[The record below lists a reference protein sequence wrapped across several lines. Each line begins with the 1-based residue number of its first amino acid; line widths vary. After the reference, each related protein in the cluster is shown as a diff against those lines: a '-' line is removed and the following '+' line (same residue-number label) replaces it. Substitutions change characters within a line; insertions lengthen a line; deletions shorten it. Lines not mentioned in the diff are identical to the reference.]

1 LNILEK
7 IIKLKEVIELKI
19 TLKSV
24 LFGLGLILFTISL
37 SIFSFAS
44 EEKDLIN
51 NALKYL
57 DENRYN
63 EAVVELEEAL
73 ALVRNKANLEL
84 VNLFLCE
91 EYPQMF
97 GIYNPKENTSY
108 NSSDTIFIY
117 AEPRNLTYQE
127 VQTGLYQL
135 HFKAEIYLLDSE
147 NNVLLGEMNFLDF
160 PLTSRVK
167 NSEIFISSDIPLSM
181 LSLTP
186 GSYKFRL
193 VIKDV
198 LSQKSTEAIVGFTY
212 TE

>member
-1 LNILEK
+1 MNLRKK
-7 IIKLKEVIELKI
+7 II
-19 TLKSV
+19 
-24 LFGLGLILFTISL
+24 FLGLVLIIIITAITTS
-37 SIFSFAS
+37 SFAS
-44 EEKDLIN
+44 EEKDYINQALKLIN
-51 NALKYL
+51 EEK
-57 DENRYN
+57 YN
-63 EAVVELEEAL
+63 EAVKELEEAL
-73 ALVRNKANLEL
+73 AIVRNKADLEL

-97 GIYNPKENTSY
+97 GIYNPIENTSY

-117 AEPRNLTYQE
+117 GEPRNLTYKEIQK
-127 VQTGLYQL
+127 GLYQL
-135 HFKAEIYLLDSE
+135 HFKAEIYLLDSN

-167 NSEIFISSDIPLSM
+167 NSEIFISSDIPVSV

-186 GSYKFRL
+186 GDYKFRL

-198 LSQKSTEAIVGFTY
+198 LSQKSTEAIVEFTF